1 MNKMSGKKNQIENPM
16 EIDLRREK
24 TRYIECGRKYLLD
37 TIRFPKNRIFQLV
50 GDLSQLFPYFD
61 VNIKQRGYL
70 F

>member
-1 MNKMSGKKNQIENPM
+1 M